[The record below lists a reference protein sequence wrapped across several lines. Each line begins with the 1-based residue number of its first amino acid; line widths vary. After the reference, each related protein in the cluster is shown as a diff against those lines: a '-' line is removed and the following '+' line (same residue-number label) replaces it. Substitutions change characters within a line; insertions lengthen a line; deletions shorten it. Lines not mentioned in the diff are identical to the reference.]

1 VSAKAR
7 RGRAEAALEE
17 RVKRDLERLRAVLY
31 PLRGRLPQS
40 LVDELYAKLSEVVR
54 EEGFDER
61 VLQVIEEV
69 ERAYRRSLVE
79 PGEAV
84 GIVAAQSIGEP
95 STQMTLRTFHFAGVR
110 EFNITLGLPRL
121 IEIVDARKKP
131 STPIMKIY
139 LDEKHRHSREKA
151 LEVARKIE
159 LTTIEMV
166 SKSIELDY
174 ATFSIIINL
183 DPEMLKDRQVTVRD
197 VVKALK
203 KIKGKEGS
211 VEAEGYRVI
220 FQTPARDF
228 IKFRRIY
235 DKVVSLK
242 LKGVKGI
249 KRVIVKKVGDE
260 YVLIAEG
267 SNLAAILQMPGID
280 QRRTTTNNIHE
291 IAEVLG
297 IEAARTAIIKEMME
311 VLREQGLDVDIRHVM
326 LVADIMT
333 LTGRVRQVGR
343 HGVVG
348 EKESVLARAAFE
360 TTVKHLVDAAAR
372 AEVDRLQGVTE
383 SVVVG
388 SNPIPL
394 GTGLTEILIKLGESG
409 EGGEGHGRH
418 SEGA

>member
-1 VSAKAR
+1 MSARSKVKKVEKTEKELLLEKIR
-7 RGRAEAALEE
+7 NLVYSKRGTIPDKIL
-17 RVKRDLERLRAVLY
+17 
-31 PLRGRLPQS
+31 
-40 LVDELYAKLSEVVR
+40 DELYEKLKIMVDKIGYDEKLILRIISEV
-54 EEGFDER
+54 EKE
-61 VLQVIEEV
+61 
-69 ERAYRRSLVE
+69 YKNSLVE

-139 LDEKHRHSREKA
+139 LDEKHRYDKEKA
-151 LEVARKIE
+151 LEIARKIE
-159 LTTIEMV
+159 LTTIETV
-166 SKSIELDY
+166 AKKIELDY
-174 ATFSIIINL
+174 ATMSIIIEL
-183 DPEMLKDRQVTVRD
+183 DPAMLKDRGLSVRD
-197 VVKALK
+197 VVRALR

-211 VEAEGYRVI
+211 VEAQGNTVI
-220 FQTPARDF
+220 FQTAAKDF

-235 DKVVSLK
+235 DKVISLR

-249 KRVIVKKVGDE
+249 NRVIVKKEGDE

-267 SNLAAILQMPGID
+267 SNLAAIITMPGVD
-280 QRRTTTNNIHE
+280 PTRTTTNNIHE

-297 IEAARTAIIKEMME
+297 IEAARNAIIREMMD
-311 VLREQGLDVDIRHVM
+311 VLRDQGLDVDIRHVM

-348 EKESVLARAAFE
+348 EKESVLARATFE
-360 TTVKHLVDAAAR
+360 TTVKHLIDAAAR
-372 AEVDRLQGVTE
+372 AEIDELKGVTE
-383 SVVVG
+383 NVVVG
-388 SNPIPL
+388 STLITV
-394 GTGLTEILIKLGESG
+394 GTGLTEILMQFGKASSEEGE
-409 EGGEGHGRH
+409 EEKEVR
-418 SEGA
+418 

>member
-1 VSAKAR
+1 MTSKSKSKKVEKS
-7 RGRAEAALEE
+7 ELEL
-17 RVKRDLERLRAVLY
+17 RLENLKNLVYSRK
-31 PLRGRLPQS
+31 GILPES
-40 LVDELYAKLSEVVR
+40 ILNELYEKLAKFIEKY
-54 EEGFDER
+54 GYDEKIIKR
-61 VLQVIEEV
+61 IIDEV
-69 ERAYRRSLVE
+69 EKEYKRNLVE

-139 LDEKHRHSREKA
+139 LDEKHRYDKEKA

-159 LTTIEMV
+159 LTTIETV
-166 SKSIELDY
+166 AKKIELDY
-174 ATFSIIINL
+174 ATMSIIIEL
-183 DPEMLKDRQVTVRD
+183 DPEMLKDRGLTAKD
-197 VVKALK
+197 VVRALR

-211 VEAEGYRVI
+211 VSLEGNTVI
-220 FQTPARDF
+220 FETAAKDWL
-228 IKFRRIY
+228 KFRRIY
-235 DKVVSLK
+235 DKVISLR

-249 KRVIVKKVGDE
+249 NRVIVKRDE
-260 YVLIAEG
+260 KTNEYYLIAEG
-267 SNLAAILQMPGID
+267 SNLASVLTIPGVD
-280 QRRTTTNNIHE
+280 PTRTTTNNIHE

-297 IEAARTAIIKEMME
+297 IEAARNAIIKEMMD
-311 VLREQGLDVDIRHVM
+311 VLQEQGLDVDIRHVM

-360 TTVKHLVDAAAR
+360 TTVKHLIDAAAR
-372 AEVDRLQGVTE
+372 AEIDELRGVAE
-383 SVVVG
+383 NVVVG
-388 SNPIPL
+388 STLISV
-394 GTGLTEILIKLGESG
+394 GTGLTEILMRFGKSKTTEESG
-409 EGGEGHGRH
+409 GEKSG
-418 SEGA
+418 

>member
-1 VSAKAR
+1 MSARSK
-7 RGRAEAALEE
+7 
-17 RVKRDLERLRAVLY
+17 VKRVEKTEKELLLEKIRNLVY
-31 PLRGRLPQS
+31 SKRGIIPDKIL
-40 LVDELYAKLSEVVR
+40 DELYEKLKIMVDKIGYDEKLILRIISEV
-54 EEGFDER
+54 EKE
-61 VLQVIEEV
+61 
-69 ERAYRRSLVE
+69 YKNSLVE

-139 LDEKHRHSREKA
+139 LDEKHRYDKEKA
-151 LEVARKIE
+151 LEIARKIE
-159 LTTIEMV
+159 LTTIETV
-166 SKSIELDY
+166 AKKIELDY
-174 ATFSIIINL
+174 ATMSIIIEL
-183 DPEMLKDRQVTVRD
+183 DPAMLKDRGLSVRD
-197 VVKALK
+197 VVRALR

-211 VEAEGYRVI
+211 VEAQGNTVI
-220 FQTPARDF
+220 FQTAAKDF

-235 DKVVSLK
+235 DKVISLR

-249 KRVIVKKVGDE
+249 NRVIVKKEGGE

-267 SNLAAILQMPGID
+267 SNLAAIITMPGVD
-280 QRRTTTNNIHE
+280 PTRTTTNNIHE

-297 IEAARTAIIKEMME
+297 IEAARNAIIREMMD
-311 VLREQGLDVDIRHVM
+311 VLRDQGLDVDIRHVM

-348 EKESVLARAAFE
+348 EKESVLARATFE
-360 TTVKHLVDAAAR
+360 TTVKHLIDAAAR
-372 AEVDRLQGVTE
+372 AEIDELKGVTE
-383 SVVVG
+383 NVVVG
-388 SNPIPL
+388 STLITV
-394 GTGLTEILIKLGESG
+394 GTGLTEILMQFGKASSEES
-409 EGGEGHGRH
+409 EE
-418 SEGA
+418 EKEVK

>member
-1 VSAKAR
+1 MSARSKVKKVEKTEKELLLEKIR
-7 RGRAEAALEE
+7 NLVYSKRGTIPDKIL
-17 RVKRDLERLRAVLY
+17 
-31 PLRGRLPQS
+31 
-40 LVDELYAKLSEVVR
+40 DELYEKLKIMVDKIGYDEKLILRIISEV
-54 EEGFDER
+54 EKE
-61 VLQVIEEV
+61 
-69 ERAYRRSLVE
+69 YKNSLVE

-139 LDEKHRHSREKA
+139 LDEKHRYDKEKA
-151 LEVARKIE
+151 LEIARKIE
-159 LTTIEMV
+159 LTTIETV
-166 SKSIELDY
+166 AKKIELDY
-174 ATFSIIINL
+174 ATMSIIIEL
-183 DPEMLKDRQVTVRD
+183 DPAMLKDRGLSVRD
-197 VVKALK
+197 VVRALR

-211 VEAEGYRVI
+211 VEAQGNTVI
-220 FQTPARDF
+220 FQTAAKDF

-235 DKVVSLK
+235 DKVISLR

-249 KRVIVKKVGDE
+249 NRVIVKKEGDE

-267 SNLAAILQMPGID
+267 SNLAAIITMPGVD
-280 QRRTTTNNIHE
+280 PTRTTTNNIHE

-297 IEAARTAIIKEMME
+297 IEAARNAIIREMMD
-311 VLREQGLDVDIRHVM
+311 VLRDQGLDVDIRHVM

-348 EKESVLARAAFE
+348 EKESVLARATFE
-360 TTVKHLVDAAAR
+360 TTVKHLIDAAAR
-372 AEVDRLQGVTE
+372 AEIDELKGVTE
-383 SVVVG
+383 NVVVG
-388 SNPIPL
+388 STLITV
-394 GTGLTEILIKLGESG
+394 GTGLTEILMQFGKASSEEGE
-409 EGGEGHGRH
+409 EEK
-418 SEGA
+418 EVK